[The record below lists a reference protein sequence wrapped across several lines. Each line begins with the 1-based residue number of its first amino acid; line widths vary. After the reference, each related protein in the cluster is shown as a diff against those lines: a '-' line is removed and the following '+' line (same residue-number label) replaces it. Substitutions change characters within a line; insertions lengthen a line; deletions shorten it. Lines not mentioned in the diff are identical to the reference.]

1 MNYYNEI
8 KSKIIDNENYARIKD
23 YSKEKQK
30 VITYY
35 EIGKLLTEAGSK
47 YGENILGKY
56 SERLMLEV
64 GKKYNI
70 RTLRRMKQFYIVF
83 QKWSPLATNSIDDNQ
98 RKWSALS
105 TESIEKNE
113 KVSTMS
119 TILNQKNNIK
129 VSPLATQLTWSHYC
143 ELLTLKDMQEIN
155 YYIEMCK
162 KYNLSTRELRER
174 IKNNEY
180 KRLDNFAKEQTL
192 YQEQYEV
199 TNFIKN
205 PIIINTSH
213 PYNKVTEKIL
223 KYLILEDLDNFL
235 KELGRDFVYVG
246 NEYKI
251 KIGDRYNYIDI
262 LLYNLEYHCY
272 VVVELKITELKSEH
286 IGQVEKYMNYID
298 KNVRRVTDNETVG
311 LIICKKENK
320 LILEY
325 CSEPRIFETTYLLK
339 SL

>member
-23 YSKEKQK
+23 YSKEKHK

-35 EIGKLLTEAGSK
+35 EIGKLLNEAGSK

-64 GKKYNI
+64 GKKYNR
-70 RTLRRMKQFYIVF
+70 RTLYRMKQFYKVF
-83 QKWSPLATNSIDDNQ
+83 QKWSPVATD
-98 RKWSALS
+98 
-105 TESIEKNE
+105 SIEKNE
-113 KVSTMS
+113 
-119 TILNQKNNIK
+119 K

-155 YYIEMCK
+155 YYIDMCK
-162 KYNLSTRELRER
+162 KYNLSKRELRER

-180 KRLDNFAKEQTL
+180 KRLDNFTKEQTL
-192 YQEQYEV
+192 YKEQYEV

-213 PYNKVTEKIL
+213 PYDKVTEKIL

-235 KELGRDFVYVG
+235 KELGKDFVYVG

-286 IGQVEKYMNYID
+286 IGQIEKYMNYID
-298 KNVRRVTDNETVG
+298 KNVRRVTDDETVG

-339 SL
+339 TL